1 MFNPFKPKI
10 EVAIKKVG
18 EHSDLPEP
26 ELREACDL
34 EKINDYELQAIVQQ
48 ITLDDRWCYVEAL
61 IVRERKRL
69 YENILFAK
77 GDDFLTIQGKIKQL
91 NWLLQLSLKK

>member
-1 MFNPFKPKI
+1 MKGWITKLLGLLKGKR
-10 EVAIKKVG
+10 V
-18 EHSDLPEP
+18 SPEP
-26 ELREACDL
+26 ELKEACDL
-34 EKINDYELQAIVQQ
+34 EKINDYELQAIVKQ

>member
-1 MFNPFKPKI
+1 MKGWITKLLGLLKGKR
-10 EVAIKKVG
+10 V
-18 EHSDLPEP
+18 SPEP
-26 ELREACDL
+26 ELKEACDL
-34 EKINDYELQAIVQQ
+34 EKINDYGLQEIVRQ

>member
-1 MFNPFKPKI
+1 MKGWITKLLGRMKGKR
-10 EVAIKKVG
+10 V
-18 EHSDLPEP
+18 LPEP
-26 ELREACDL
+26 ELKEACDL
-34 EKINDYELQAIVQQ
+34 EKINDYELQEIVRQ

>member
-1 MFNPFKPKI
+1 MKGWITKLLARLKGKR
-10 EVAIKKVG
+10 V
-18 EHSDLPEP
+18 LPEP
-26 ELREACDL
+26 ELKEACDL
-34 EKINDYELQAIVQQ
+34 EKINDYELQEVVQQ
-48 ITLDDRWCYVEAL
+48 ITKDDRWCYVEAL

-77 GDDFLTIQGKIKQL
+77 GEDFLSIQGKIKQL

>member
-1 MFNPFKPKI
+1 MKWKR
-10 EVAIKKVG
+10 V
-18 EHSDLPEP
+18 LPEP
-26 ELREACDL
+26 ELKEACDP
-34 EKINDYELQAIVQQ
+34 EKINDYELQEIVRQ
-48 ITLDDRWCYVEAL
+48 ITKDDRWCYVEAL

-77 GDDFLTIQGKIKQL
+77 GDDFLAIQGKIKQL

>member
-1 MFNPFKPKI
+1 MKGWITKLLDRLKGKR
-10 EVAIKKVG
+10 V
-18 EHSDLPEP
+18 LPEP
-26 ELREACDL
+26 ELKEACDL

-48 ITLDDRWCYVEAL
+48 ITKDDRWCYVEAL

-77 GDDFLTIQGKIKQL
+77 GEDFLSIQGKIKQL

>member
-1 MFNPFKPKI
+1 MKGWITKLLGRMKWKR
-10 EVAIKKVG
+10 VLA
-18 EHSDLPEP
+18 EP
-26 ELREACDL
+26 ELKEACDL

-77 GDDFLTIQGKIKQL
+77 GDDFLTVQGKIKQL

>member
-1 MFNPFKPKI
+1 MKGKR
-10 EVAIKKVG
+10 V
-18 EHSDLPEP
+18 LPEP
-26 ELREACDL
+26 ELKEACDL

-48 ITLDDRWCYVEAL
+48 ITLDDRWRYVEAF

>member
-1 MFNPFKPKI
+1 MKGWITKLLGRMKGKM
-10 EVAIKKVG
+10 V
-18 EHSDLPEP
+18 LPEP
-26 ELREACDL
+26 ELKEACDL

-48 ITLDDRWCYVEAL
+48 ITKDDRWCYVEAL

>member
-1 MFNPFKPKI
+1 M
-10 EVAIKKVG
+10 
-18 EHSDLPEP
+18 
-26 ELREACDL
+26 REACDL

-48 ITLDDRWCYVEAL
+48 ITRDDRWPYVEAL

-77 GDDFLTIQGKIKQL
+77 GEDFLSIQGKIKQL
-91 NWLLQLSLKK
+91 NWFLQLSLKK

>member
-1 MFNPFKPKI
+1 MKWKR
-10 EVAIKKVG
+10 VLA
-18 EHSDLPEP
+18 EP
-26 ELREACDL
+26 ELKEACDL

-48 ITLDDRWCYVEAL
+48 ITKDDRWCYVEAL

-77 GDDFLTIQGKIKQL
+77 GEDFLSIQGKIKQL

>member
-1 MFNPFKPKI
+1 MKGWITRLLKRSK
-10 EVAIKKVG
+10 AAK
-18 EHSDLPEP
+18 EP

-34 EKINDYELQAIVQQ
+34 EKINDYELQAIVKQ

>member
-1 MFNPFKPKI
+1 MKGWITKLLGRMKWKR
-10 EVAIKKVG
+10 V
-18 EHSDLPEP
+18 LPEP
-26 ELREACDL
+26 ELKEACDL
-34 EKINDYELQAIVQQ
+34 EKINDYELQEIVQQ
-48 ITLDDRWCYVEAL
+48 ITKDDRWCYVEAL

>member
-1 MFNPFKPKI
+1 M
-10 EVAIKKVG
+10 
-18 EHSDLPEP
+18 PEP
-26 ELREACDL
+26 ELKEACDL

-48 ITLDDRWCYVEAL
+48 ITKDDRWCYVEAL

-69 YENILFAK
+69 YENLLFANK
-77 GDDFLTIQGKIKQL
+77 VEDFLPIQGKIKQL

>member
-1 MFNPFKPKI
+1 MKGKR
-10 EVAIKKVG
+10 V
-18 EHSDLPEP
+18 LPEP
-26 ELREACDL
+26 ELKEACDL
-34 EKINDYELQAIVQQ
+34 EKISDYELQGIVQQ
-48 ITLDDRWCYVEAL
+48 ITKDDRWCYVEAL